1 MRISLVGGQRG
12 RLCALTS
19 RLPFITKTTL
29 EAVFRLG
36 QHAGRHAEMN
46 VNDGFAVQKSHNVPQ
61 LTS

>member
-1 MRISLVGGQRG
+1 MRISPVRRQRG

-46 VNDGFAVQKSHNVPQ
+46 AIDAFTVQKSHNVPQ